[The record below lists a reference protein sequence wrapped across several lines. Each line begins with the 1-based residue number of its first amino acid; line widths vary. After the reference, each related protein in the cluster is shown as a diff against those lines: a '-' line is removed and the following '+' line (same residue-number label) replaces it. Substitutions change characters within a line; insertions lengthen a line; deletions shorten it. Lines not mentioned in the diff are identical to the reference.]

1 VPEKFPALIL
11 KEKENIM
18 LSIIAYIHVK
28 PEKTDEALKAAKE
41 LVEKVKDEEGTLF
54 YSFSVNEKDPSTFVF
69 MEKYK
74 DMDAISIHSNTPY
87 FKEFMKKAADFSSKP
102 AEINIYKEIAS
113 I

>member
-1 VPEKFPALIL
+1 
-11 KEKENIM
+11 
-18 LSIIAYIHVK
+18 
-28 PEKTDEALKAAKE
+28 
-41 LVEKVKDEEGTLF
+41 
-54 YSFSVNEKDPSTFVF
+54 

>member
-1 VPEKFPALIL
+1 MFT
-11 KEKENIM
+11 
-18 LSIIAYIHVK
+18 IIAHIHVK
-28 PEKTDEALKAAKE
+28 PEKKEEALKAAKE
-41 LVEKVKDEEGTLF
+41 LVEKVKEEQGTLF
-54 YSFSVNEKDPSTFVF
+54 YSFSINEKEPDTFVF

-74 DMDAISIHSNTPY
+74 DMDAISAHSTTPY